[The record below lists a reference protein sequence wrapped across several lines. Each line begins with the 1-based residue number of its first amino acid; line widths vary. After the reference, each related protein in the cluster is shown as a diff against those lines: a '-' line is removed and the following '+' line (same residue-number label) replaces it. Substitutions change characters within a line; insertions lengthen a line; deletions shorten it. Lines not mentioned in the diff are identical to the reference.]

1 MAGDFFNLSHT
12 YNALVIG
19 VANRPIGIDIE
30 KVKKAN
36 IKIANRYFTEKEILY
51 IVEKKKEIDR
61 RFYEIWT
68 RKEAYIKFVG
78 KGFFI
83 GLKSIDTLKES
94 NSIQFQT
101 QKRDVYLISLCST
114 FLDKEIEIVEVLEED
129 IYNIAKKH
137 LKPYK

>member
-1 MAGDFFNLSHT
+1 MF
-12 YNALVIG
+12 Y
-19 VANRPIGIDIE
+19 RE
-30 KVKKAN
+30 RN
-36 IKIANRYFTEKEILY
+36 IIYCR
-51 IVEKKKEIDR
+51 KKKEIDR

-101 QKRDVYLISLCST
+101 QKRDVYLISICST